1 MCLLNNKY
9 YFQENHKLWGG
20 RFTQNVD
27 HKLETLNCS
36 LHLDKRMYAE
46 DVDGSKAY
54 AKALQDI
61 NLLTQDETEQ
71 ICIGLEQIKMEWNSA
86 TFEIKKGDEDI
97 HTANERRLKVTEF
110 LVH

>member
-1 MCLLNNKY
+1 
-9 YFQENHKLWGG
+9 
-20 RFTQNVD
+20 
-27 HKLETLNCS
+27 
-36 LHLDKRMYAE
+36 MYAE

-71 ICIGLEQIKMEWNSA
+71 ICMGLDQIKMEWNSN

-97 HTANERRLKVTEF
+97 HTANERRLKVIQL
-110 LVH
+110 LVS